1 MGCAMCFASCTAAP
15 SAKHLTQQP
24 VPNLQRHS
32 GSWNSHLTLRP
43 QEPSPFG
50 RKLWFL
56 LITVLIHIYLIFYAD
71 RNISICI
78 SVGHIFAKGDWDNND
93 GELVLVIQ
101 QGLQHIV
108 KHFADFFSRLHVIS
122 SYAISTYAISTA
134 VISTLFFSQGNFKLI
149 TDQQL
154 SANKYH

>member
-24 VPNLQRHS
+24 APNLQRRS

-108 KHFADFFSRLHVIS
+108 KHFADFFLFVSGIFLGRSQISRHSIHWCCSLGGHKIPPHLQV
-122 SYAISTYAISTA
+122 
-134 VISTLFFSQGNFKLI
+134 
-149 TDQQL
+149 
-154 SANKYH
+154 